1 VESITRRLAAVAF
14 ADVADWSRLVE
25 ANELAALRNWNALR
39 TGLLEP
45 QITAHGGRL
54 VDIAGDA
61 VFAEFPSAIDA
72 VQWAIEV
79 QRQRP
84 RHVPSVAPAEGTLW
98 LRIGINVC
106 DLLVHEGRLTGD
118 GVNIASRIH
127 NVAAPGEIV
136 VTEAVREHV
145 RKRADLGFVDLGEH
159 TLKNISRPVRI
170 YRLETLGPAAWP
182 TPTPA
187 PVPADADADAD
198 PGALLAL
205 ELTTAQN
212 RAAPA
217 GGRPPG
223 GHALVARLEREVLP
237 GSGGHVVGRH
247 ENHWLIAFP
256 GALPA
261 MKAAF
266 EIHRLSRSAG
276 AGARRTDLPRMG
288 LQMGVASQPHEADP
302 VSAVGLAERLIA
314 IGGPGDIVVTSAVRD
329 KLTSSLDADIEDLGE
344 CDLGRANPAVRA
356 YRLDP
361 PGPRPGSDR
370 ADELDDLRPTLAVI
384 PFREHG
390 EGYAPLGEI
399 VAEEVI
405 AALSRSHE
413 LSVVSRLSTTAFRHR
428 DASLA
433 DVRAYLR
440 AGYVLSGAYRVAA
453 GAIILA
459 AELADAKTG
468 RVVWAGDLR
477 GKVTGVIEGND
488 ALIDRLVAEASGA
501 VMARE
506 LERSRSQSLHS
517 LDTCTLLVGAI
528 TLMHRLSRHDFDRAH
543 EMLRVVAQRAPRH
556 AVPLAWLAKWHV
568 LRVWQSW
575 SDDPAADT
583 RLALDC
589 GKRALDNDSQCS
601 LALVIDGFVHTNLL
615 KALDVARARYELA
628 LQVNPNDS
636 LAWLLSGM
644 LHAFKGE
651 GAQAVKST
659 QRALRLSP
667 LDPHR
672 YFYDSLAGGAALA
685 AGHYER
691 AVELTQRS
699 LRANRMH
706 ASTFRMLAIA
716 QWQLGREAEARA
728 TVAELMRIEPNLTVT
743 GWLERSPSAG
753 YPIGTLCA
761 DTLRQAGVPA

>member
-1 VESITRRLAAVAF
+1 MESITRRLAAVAF

-25 ANELAALRNWNALR
+25 SNELDALRAWNELR
-39 TGLLEP
+39 TRLVEPLLRE
-45 QITAHGGRL
+45 HGGRL
-54 VDIAGDA
+54 VDLAGDA
-61 VFAEFPSAIDA
+61 VFVEFASAVAAVNWALGLQRRAADA
-72 VQWAIEV
+72 QAA
-79 QRQRP
+79 RP
-84 RHVPSVAPAEGTLW
+84 TAPALR

-127 NVAAPGEIV
+127 HSAAPGEV
-136 VTEAVREHV
+136 VATEAVREHLKGRSGV
-145 RKRADLGFVDLGEH
+145 DFIDLGERE
-159 TLKNISRPVRI
+159 LKNISRPIRV
-170 YRLETLGPAAWP
+170 YRVQAPGQPPANVARPLRGEATLH
-182 TPTPA
+182 
-187 PVPADADADAD
+187 
-198 PGALLAL
+198 ALLAL
-205 ELTTAQN
+205 ELGAPADAPADAPTS
-212 RAAPA
+212 AAP
-217 GGRPPG
+217 RPP
-223 GHALVARLEREVLP
+223 HTDTLRARLERDVLP
-237 GSGGHVVGRH
+237 GSGGRVVRRDDSG
-247 ENHWLIAFP
+247 WVIDFP
-256 GALPA
+256 AAVPA

-266 EIHRLSRSAG
+266 QIQRAFRDAG
-276 AGARRTDLPRMG
+276 EVAAGARAPRIGM
-288 LQMGVASQPHEADP
+288 QMAEAAAGAEGAPGAGVAC
-302 VSAVGLAERLIA
+302 RLIEIA
-314 IGGPGDIVVTSAVRD
+314 APGDIVVSSAVRD
-329 KLTSSLDADIEDLGE
+329 ELTSSLDADIEDLGE
-344 CDLGRANPAVRA
+344 HRADAASTALRA

-361 PGPRPGSDR
+361 PPPQPAPAPDGAID
-370 ADELDDLRPTLAVI
+370 DLDDLLPTLAVI
-384 PFREHG
+384 PFTEHG
-390 EGYAPLGEI
+390 EGHLPLGEI
-399 VAEEVI
+399 LAEELI
-405 AALSRSHE
+405 ASFSRSHE
-413 LSVVSRLSTTAFRHR
+413 INVVSRLSTTAFRGR
-428 DASLA
+428 AASLDEVGA
-433 DVRAYLR
+433 HLKAN
-440 AGYVLSGAYRVAA
+440 YVLSGAYRVAV

-459 AELADAKTG
+459 AELAEVKSG
-468 RVVWAGDLR
+468 RVVWAGDVK
-477 GKVTGVIEGND
+477 GSVAGIVEGND
-488 ALIDRLVAEASGA
+488 ALIDRIVAEASRA

-506 LERSRSQSLHS
+506 LERARSQSLHS

-528 TLMHRLSRHDFDRAH
+528 ALMHRLSIHDFNRAH
-543 EMLRVVAQRAPRH
+543 EMLRECTKRAPRH

-615 KALDVARARYELA
+615 KALDVARERYDLA

-672 YFYDSLAGGAALA
+672 YFYDSLAGGAELA

-706 ASTFRMLAIA
+706 ASTFRMRAIA

-728 TVAELMRIEPNLTVT
+728 TVAELMRIEPNLTVA
-743 GWLERSPSAG
+743 GWLERSPSSG

-761 DTLRQAGVPA
+761 DTLRRAGVPA